1 MPLGK
6 GLASLNLLALGVQE
20 PSGATK
26 SERPSTTGEGQESRP
41 EGACRAM
48 PGMCCRKQPLYPD
61 LPPLDMDLWVSPCW
75 SSPFLVLWLERAGF
89 SCFVLQFLFM
99 PVLII
104 SGSASQVLHPSYK
117 KKKMKSSEFTT
128 VPFFKSRSPQAVCL
142 FLLSWLHIEL
152 FPLYLVIF
160 LGEKRKTEPNIS
172 FLKNKYSF

>member
-1 MPLGK
+1 MSMSPGICNLAGSSRGSSLSWK
-6 GLASLNLLALGVQE
+6 DTFVIGLIQAALGSNCVWNLRLEGGPCRGYSLWPDFCFQ
-20 PSGATK
+20 
-26 SERPSTTGEGQESRP
+26 TTQRENI
-41 EGACRAM
+41 
-48 PGMCCRKQPLYPD
+48 
-61 LPPLDMDLWVSPCW
+61 
-75 SSPFLVLWLERAGF
+75 
-89 SCFVLQFLFM
+89 LFM